1 MIYKVIF
8 FFFKKSVDSVSKRH
22 TGMCKEPSDHEQ
34 TGLALE
40 RGFFLGSPSTHCER
54 CPADGLGSDP
64 RPPWGRA
71 ESVAMAHPAT
81 ASLTASVP

>member
-40 RGFFLGSPSTHCER
+40 RGFFLGSPSTGASTHRER
-54 CPADGLGSDP
+54 CPADALGSDP
-64 RPPWGRA
+64 RPP
-71 ESVAMAHPAT
+71 
-81 ASLTASVP
+81 